1 MDAIDERIMKQIK
14 DALAEAQENHARVML
29 ATENYWRGRE
39 DALRAL
45 LEPPKQEPL
54 PKVDEGK

>member
-1 MDAIDERIMKQIK
+1 MDAMDERIVKQIQT
-14 DALAEAQENHARVML
+14 ALAEAVTNREQAM
-29 ATENYWRGRE
+29 AQANYWKGRE

-54 PKVDEGK
+54 PKIDEE